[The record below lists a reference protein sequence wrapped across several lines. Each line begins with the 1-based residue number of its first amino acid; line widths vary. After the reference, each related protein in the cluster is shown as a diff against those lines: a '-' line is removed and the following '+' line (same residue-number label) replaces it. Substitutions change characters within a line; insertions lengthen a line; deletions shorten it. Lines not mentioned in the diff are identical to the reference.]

1 MTIIIPSTVFTPTT
15 TFFVTRDDVINRALR
30 LCGTYDATNP
40 PGSQDITNVSLA
52 LNMMIKAWIR
62 KGLPMWKIIINQVPL
77 IQGQNTYNIGPNA
90 TGPGAVVVPKV
101 LKVTYAFIRDSNNF
115 DTPIDPLSIQEY
127 NQYASKGSLGVVNSY
142 WYQPLDDN
150 SVTGV
155 SSYVKFYPTPNDA
168 TRTIFMVCLT
178 TLNDV
183 NLGTDP
189 VDFPQETYMA
199 LSWCLANEISMEYA
213 TSMDRVQEIKQRAE
227 QLYEEMVS
235 WSQEN
240 TDSIR
245 FMYDSRSRG

>member
-1 MTIIIPSTVFTPTT
+1 MST
-15 TFFVTRDDVINRALR
+15 TFSVSRDDIINRALR

-40 PGSQDITNVSLA
+40 PTPQDYTNVALA
-52 LNMMIKAWIR
+52 FNMLIKAWIR
-62 KGLPMWKIIINQVPL
+62 RGLPMWQIVYQTVPL
-77 IQGQNTYNIGPNA
+77 VASQNTYQIGPYA
-90 TGPGAVVVPKV
+90 LGTGAVICPRI

-127 NQYASKGSLGVVNSY
+127 NQYGAKGSLGVVNSY
-142 WYQPLDDN
+142 WYQPLNDN
-150 SVTGV
+150 TTDPI
-155 SSYVKFYPTPNDA
+155 SSFIKFYPTPNDS
-168 TRTIFMVCLT
+168 TRTVYLVCLS

-213 TSMDRVQEIKQRAE
+213 TSMDRVQEIKQRAGVI
-227 QLYEEMVS
+227 YEEMVD

-245 FMYDSRSRG
+245 FMYDTRSR

>member
-1 MTIIIPSTVFTPTT
+1 MSTNFSVS
-15 TFFVTRDDVINRALR
+15 RDDIINRALR

-40 PGSQDITNVSLA
+40 PTTQDYTNVSLA
-52 LNMMIKAWIR
+52 FNMLIKAWIR
-62 KGLPMWKIIINQVPL
+62 KGLPMWKIVTNTIPL
-77 IQGQNTYNIGPNA
+77 LTGQNTYNIGPNA
-90 TGPGAVVVPKV
+90 TGTGSVVVPKI
-101 LKVTYAFIRDSNNF
+101 LKVTYAFIRSSSNF

-127 NQYASKGSLGVVNSY
+127 NQYGAKSSLGVVNGY

-155 SSYVKFYPTPNDA
+155 SSFIKFYPTPNDN
-168 TRTIFMVCLT
+168 TRTIYLICLS

-183 NLGTDP
+183 SLGTDQ

-213 TSMDRVQEIKQRAE
+213 TSMDRVTEIKQRSAII
-227 QLYEEMVS
+227 YEEMVD

-245 FMYDSRSRG
+245 FMYDTRNR

>member
-1 MTIIIPSTVFTPTT
+1 MTTNFSVSAN
-15 TFFVTRDDVINRALR
+15 DVMNRALR

-40 PGSQDITNVSLA
+40 PTSQDYANVQLA

-62 KGLPMWKIIINQVPL
+62 KGLPMWKIVTNTVPL
-77 IQGQNTYNIGPNA
+77 LTPQNTYNIGPNA
-90 TGPGAVVVPKV
+90 TGPGAVVCPKI

-127 NQYASKGSLGVVNSY
+127 NQYGSKGSLGVVNSY

-150 SVTGV
+150 AVTGV
-155 SSYVKFYPTPNDA
+155 SSFITFYPTPNDN
-168 TRTIFMVCLT
+168 TRTIYLICLS
-178 TLNDV
+178 TLNDI
-183 NLGTDP
+183 NLGTDQ

-199 LSWCLANEISMEYA
+199 LTWCLADEISMEYA
-213 TSMDRVQEIKQRAE
+213 TSMDRVQEIKARAAVI
-227 QLYEEMVS
+227 YEEMVD

-245 FMYDSRSRG
+245 FMYDTRSR